1 MSTGIKLNLN
11 EVALNTLGAA
21 MRNMLLEAVETINL
35 NFASLSGLDEDARKE
50 RLIDLLGLD
59 ETDTTKIK
67 KSQKKTPA
75 TTTEGKKPRTA
86 KPKEPKACPLP
97 IWGAKTVNLTKCNAL
112 TSSLY
117 SQCLAECVEGSKFC
131 AKCKKDFDNNG
142 TISKRGTIDK
152 RLHQFRKM
160 TNDSHNIYKTPDGKK
175 HKIYVRTWIEKS
187 KGKYTIDNLH
197 TVLGEMATQLSEEEL
212 AEMMYVPEKKTKKG
226 KKITDGMGKKPADDE
241 NEEEN
246 EDEDE
251 CGSEA
256 TDMTYQTDDDDVPEI
271 PDDEDDES
279 LKKPEPAKPEAEP
292 EPEAE
297 AEFPDENDDE
307 DEAED
312 EEEPVEIKELP
323 YKGSSEYY
331 RPIKLSGKMYLISTE
346 EEKLGKECK
355 LYETNFIEKE
365 RRSGE
370 KTFTV
375 GRVVGQFNKK
385 TNKMSFK

>member
-1 MSTGIKLNLN
+1 MSTGIKLNLD

-97 IWGAKTVNLTKCNAL
+97 FWGAKTVNLTKCNAL

-226 KKITDGMGKKPADDE
+226 KKITDGMGKKSADDE
-241 NEEEN
+241 NEEGN
-246 EDEDE
+246 EDDDNETVTTESTEVNDLDDEDE
-251 CGSEA
+251 
-256 TDMTYQTDDDDVPEI
+256 
-271 PDDEDDES
+271 ES
-279 LKKPEPAKPEAEP
+279 LKKPEPEP
-292 EPEAE
+292 ELRCESPEFAV
-297 AEFPDENDDE
+297 DD
-307 DEAED
+307 DD
-312 EEEPVEIKELP
+312 EEEVVEKIVE
-323 YKGSSEYY
+323 YKGLSESYQTILQNGKTYVALRTEYASSDH
-331 RPIKLSGKMYLISTE
+331 I
-346 EEKLGKECK
+346 CD
-355 LYETNFIEKE
+355 LYETNFLSKE
-365 RRSGE
+365 NRNGE

-375 GRVVGQFNKK
+375 GRIVGKLNKQTK
-385 TNKMSFK
+385 KMIFE